1 MEKFKEY
8 NIKLEKSDEKGM
20 INGNAMLYY
29 LGKAKKAICEINLS
43 ENGFGS
49 GFLCKIPYTENNN
62 LFIPV
67 LITCNHVLSKD
78 LIKKNDF
85 KIIIDGET
93 KILSLNKRKIW
104 TDENLD
110 FTCIEIKEK
119 DDKINT
125 FFNLD
130 DDVFNINSF
139 NECFLKQKVF
149 IFAINNFENGRQL
162 AFSNGIIISNIN
174 EGKFAYTCNS
184 YPGCSGGC
192 IVNQYNNNIIG
203 IHKGELD
210 KENKKGEKMQD
221 EKIINVG
228 IFIGDVI
235 KCIKESKNSL
245 LSIVNQYK

>member
-1 MEKFKEY
+1 MEKFQQY
-8 NIKLEKSDEKGM
+8 NIKLEKSDKKGM
-20 INGNAMLYY
+20 INGNAMFYY

-43 ENGFGS
+43 QNGFGS
-49 GFLCKIPYTENNN
+49 GFFCKIPYTENNN

-67 LITCNHVLSKD
+67 LITCNHVLSRD

-104 TDENLD
+104 IDEKLD

-119 DDKINT
+119 EDKINT
-125 FFNLD
+125 FYSLD

-139 NECFLKQKVF
+139 NECFLKQKVY

-162 AFSNGIIISNIN
+162 AFSNGEIISNIY
-174 EGKFAYTCNS
+174 EGLFAYTCNT

-192 IVNQYNNNIIG
+192 IVNQYNNSIIG
-203 IHKGELD
+203 IHKGEL
-210 KENKKGEKMQD
+210 KKGNKNGTKIQD

-245 LSIVNQYK
+245 LSIVNKYK